1 MKLQILVPQ
10 YNEDE
15 SIIKPLLDSIAIQ
28 IKVDFSEIGVIIVND
43 GTDCLLDVNFL
54 KSYPFK
60 IDYYEKSH
68 EGVSAARNFA
78 LDMATADYV
87 MFCDADDMFYK
98 VNGLWMV
105 MKEINKGFDCLISL
119 FYEEWKHPGTG
130 DFYFIEHSADS
141 VFVHGKVHRL
151 QYLRDN
157 NIRWNNSLTIH
168 EDSYF
173 NTLSINLTTDVKY
186 QKNGFYLWRY
196 RENSICRHDPKYI
209 LKTYKNLLDSNDAL
223 VDEFI
228 KRGKIKEANLYASMM
243 ILEAYYNM
251 NKYEWLD
258 QMNSE
263 YRNETERRFKD
274 YFLKHEQRWRDLD
287 EKERM
292 EISERLRARNAKEGM
307 LIESIGLNEWLKH
320 IKTL

>member
-15 SIIKPLLDSIAIQ
+15 SIIKSLLDSIAIQ

-43 GTDCLLDVNFL
+43 GSDCLLDVNFL
-54 KSYPFK
+54 KSYPFQ

-119 FYEEWKHPGTG
+119 FYEEWKHPETG
-130 DFYFIEHSADS
+130 DFYFVEHSADS

-157 NIRWNNSLTIH
+157 NIRWNDSLTIH

-173 NTLSINLTTDVKY
+173 NTLSINLTTYVKY

-196 RENSICRHDPKYI
+196 RENSICRHDPKYM

-228 KRGKIKEANLYASMM
+228 ERGKIKEANLYASMM

-251 NKYEWLD
+251 NKSEWLD

-292 EISERLRARNAKEGM
+292 EISERLRARNAKE
-307 LIESIGLNEWLKH
+307 EC
-320 IKTL
+320 